1 MTDAPEPPHRMD
13 PSGAAQHA
21 ASRRLRDRCPAAPVL
36 LPGDVEAVAVT
47 GHDELKELLSHPGVA
62 KNARHFTALWE
73 GRIPEG
79 WPLSVYATVEGM
91 TTADGPDHRRLR
103 GLVARSFTP
112 RRVEGLRPQVEQLT
126 AELLDGLTEFTEPDG
141 TVDLREHFA
150 YPLPMNVIC
159 ALLGVDGDS
168 RDRLHR
174 LFRVLL
180 STDSAPAQIVEA
192 NRETA
197 GVFAR
202 VVAAH
207 RAEPRDDLTSAL
219 VAARDEDG
227 DRLSERELAGTLLL
241 LTVAGH
247 ETTMSLIT
255 NAVRALCT
263 HREQLDAVLAGA
275 ATWQAVVEETLRY
288 DGPIGFFPFRY
299 PTSDISLAGTVIPQ
313 GTPVLAGYLG
323 AGRDPRA
330 HGADADRFDVT
341 RTPAA
346 HLSFGHGAHF
356 CIGAPLARM
365 EAAIALE
372 ALFARRPRLRLA
384 VPDEELP
391 PRPSL
396 VGNSRSVLPVR
407 LDG

>member
-1 MTDAPEPPHRMD
+1 MTDVPEAPRRLD

-21 ASRRLRDRCPAAPVL
+21 VSRQLRDRCPAAPVL

-47 GHDELKELLSHPGVA
+47 GHEELKELLAHAEVA
-62 KNARHFTALWE
+62 KNARHFKALRE
-73 GRIPEG
+73 GRVPRG
-79 WPLSVYATVEGM
+79 WPLAVYATIEGM

-103 GLVARSFTP
+103 GLVAGAFTP
-112 RRVEGLRPQVEQLT
+112 RRVESLRPRVRRLT
-126 AELLDGLTEFTEPDG
+126 AELLDGLAEFTGEDG

-150 YPLPMNVIC
+150 YPLPMNVVC
-159 ALLGVDGDS
+159 ELLGVEVGL
-168 RDRLHR
+168 RDRLHQ

-180 STDSAPAQIVEA
+180 STRSTPAQVVDA

-197 GVFAR
+197 GVLAR
-202 VVAAH
+202 VVAAR
-207 RAEPRDDLTSAL
+207 RADPRDDLTSAL

-227 DRLSERELAGTLLL
+227 DRLSEQELTGTLLL

-255 NAVRALCT
+255 NAVRALCG
-263 HREQLDAVLAGA
+263 HRAQLEAVLAGTV
-275 ATWQAVVEETLRY
+275 TWEAVVEETLRY

-299 PTSDISLAGTVIPQ
+299 PTRDISLAGTVVRQ

-341 RTPAA
+341 RPPGQ
-346 HLSFGHGAHF
+346 HLSFGHGPHF
-356 CIGAPLARM
+356 CLGAPMARM

-372 ALFARRPRLRLA
+372 ALFEHHPHLELA

-391 PRPSL
+391 PRPSF

-407 LDG
+407 LRG